1 MSDWPEPEHTSAMPW
16 PEGFVKPSAAV
27 SLLGMAE
34 RHGWTGRL
42 TYARGH
48 VPGVGERRN
57 LVHSVAV
64 RFSDGALARGGY
76 VVYEAVADGRK
87 LAWVA
92 KTLMVY
98 GRDHWPVSVGLGV
111 VEVKR
116 YLTDGRS
123 WDGNGVARW
132 GQTLRTEL
140 ARKKATAA
148 AKAKARPAKAKVHA

>member
-1 MSDWPEPEHTSAMPW
+1 MPW
-16 PEGFVKPSAAV
+16 PEGFVKPGAAV

-48 VPGVGERRN
+48 VPGVGDRKN

-64 RFSDGALARGGY
+64 RFRDGALARGGY

-87 LAWVA
+87 LAWTA

-111 VEVKR
+111 TEVKR
-116 YLTDGRS
+116 YLADGRS
-123 WDGNGVARW
+123 WDSQAVLRW
-132 GQTLRTEL
+132 SQALRAEL
-140 ARKKATAA
+140 AQKKAAA
-148 AKAKARPAKAKVHA
+148 AASAKARPKKAKVHA